1 MIYVPIVLF
10 AIAAAGG
17 LTLVIMKLSGKGLPW
32 PIVIG
37 HGIFAA
43 SGLIALIINVFQNT
57 QNFLMNLA
65 LVLFLIVAIGGF
77 IVLSFHLRKKKTTQ
91 QSDPRSRYG
100 CCHFIY
106 FANYCCI
113 DVTRKKRSASI

>member
-1 MIYVPIVLF
+1 MIYVPIILF
-10 AIAAAGG
+10 TIAAAGG
-17 LTLVIMKLSGKGLPW
+17 LTLVIMKFNGKGLPW
-32 PIVIG
+32 PLVIG

-77 IVLSFHLRKKKTTQ
+77 TVLSFHLRKKKQPNSLILIHGAAAVISFTLLIIAVL
-91 QSDPRSRYG
+91 S
-100 CCHFIY
+100 
-106 FANYCCI
+106 
-113 DVTRKKRSASI
+113 

>member
-17 LTLVIMKLSGKGLPW
+17 LILVIMKLSGKGLPW
-32 PIVIG
+32 PLVIG

-57 QNFLMNLA
+57 QNILMNLA

-77 IVLSFHLRKKKTTQ
+77 IVLSFHLRKKKQ
-91 QSDPRSRYG
+91 PNSLILVHGMAAVIS
-100 CCHFIY
+100 FILLII
-106 FANYCCI
+106 A
-113 DVTRKKRSASI
+113 VLM

>member
-10 AIAAAGG
+10 AITAAGG
-17 LTLVIMKLSGKGLPW
+17 LILVIVKLSGKGLPW
-32 PIVIG
+32 PLVIG

-65 LVLFLIVAIGGF
+65 LTLFLIAATGGF
-77 IVLSFHLRKKKTTQ
+77 TVLSFHLRKKKQPNSLILIHGAAAVISFVLLIIAVLT
-91 QSDPRSRYG
+91 
-100 CCHFIY
+100 
-106 FANYCCI
+106 
-113 DVTRKKRSASI
+113 